1 MKLEKKTLTT
11 IRSEIPEELLNV
23 AVDDA
28 IRGLVIKEK
37 IGEIDQYISTKVN
50 QDNCRS
56 NTNTPG
62 GPTSNGNKSANHDK
76 MLQYAIDCIQRL
88 RDRRKSTLSDSNAR
102 EGPSQ
107 RQSSPTKKRLASTS

>member
-37 IGEIDQYISTKVN
+37 ISEID
-50 QDNCRS
+50 
-56 NTNTPG
+56 
-62 GPTSNGNKSANHDK
+62 
-76 MLQYAIDCIQRL
+76 
-88 RDRRKSTLSDSNAR
+88 
-102 EGPSQ
+102 
-107 RQSSPTKKRLASTS
+107 